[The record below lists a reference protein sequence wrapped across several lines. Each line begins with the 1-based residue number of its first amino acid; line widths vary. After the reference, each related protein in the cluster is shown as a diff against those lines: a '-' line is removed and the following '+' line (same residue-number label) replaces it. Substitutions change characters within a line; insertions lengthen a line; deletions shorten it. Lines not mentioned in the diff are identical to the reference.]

1 MAEDATCCNCWI
13 VSFHFAFFVC
23 LLWFVFSFF
32 WHSLFTNWQ
41 LPWLAM
47 ALNNS
52 MTRPIAWQ
60 FICFDCIVHH
70 EYQCVLN
77 SYSYRIWQMPWK
89 IINDISIKKKSFRHL
104 FRMIKRHGRIRTAR
118 KKNGHRWEYML
129 LVMFIDSIGSYFS
142 APVDKFLRNEKSNR
156 PWLGSVN
163 WNRNCV
169 MLVVVRRRYTF
180 CWLGTHESWGART
193 DYDVHQLNISFY

>member
-89 IINDISIKKKSFRHL
+89 IIIDISIKKNVFAIYSEWSNVMDEFERREKKMGIDGNICCWSCSSIRSDHTFPRL
-104 FRMIKRHGRIRTAR
+104 SINSCVTKNRIGHGSGR
-118 KKNGHRWEYML
+118 
-129 LVMFIDSIGSYFS
+129 
-142 APVDKFLRNEKSNR
+142 
-156 PWLGSVN
+156 
-163 WNRNCV
+163 
-169 MLVVVRRRYTF
+169 
-180 CWLGTHESWGART
+180 
-193 DYDVHQLNISFY
+193 